1 LRVASRRFA
10 DAAVAESASASVLD
24 ASALMAV
31 LHAED
36 GASVVIEAIGEGAAV
51 SVVNWAEVL
60 SKLAEAGK
68 DPEVAAAELRR
79 AEGSR
84 RALSIEP
91 LTAAD
96 CVAVARL
103 RPVTRRQGL
112 SLADRACLA
121 LAERLEV
128 PALTADRKWLEAD
141 VAAEVQLIR

>member
-1 LRVASRRFA
+1 
-10 DAAVAESASASVLD
+10 
-24 ASALMAV
+24 MAV

-36 GASVVIEAIGEGAAV
+36 GASVVIEAIGKGAAV

-103 RPVTRRQGL
+103 RPLTRRQGL

-121 LAERLEV
+121 LAEHLDV

>member
-1 LRVASRRFA
+1 MASRRFA
-10 DAAVAESASASVLD
+10 GAAVAESTPASVLD

-36 GASVVIEAIGEGAAV
+36 GASVVIEAIGEGAAM
-51 SVVNWAEVL
+51 SVVNLAEVL

-68 DPEVAAAELRR
+68 NPEVAAAELRR

-103 RPVTRRQGL
+103 RPLTRRQGL

-121 LAERLEV
+121 LAERLGV
-128 PALTADRKWLEAD
+128 PALTADRKWIETD
-141 VAAEVQLIR
+141 VEAEVQLIR

>member
-1 LRVASRRFA
+1 MASRRFA
-10 DAAVAESASASVLD
+10 AAVVAESGPASVLD

-31 LHAED
+31 LHAEK
-36 GASVVIEAIGEGAAV
+36 GASIVIEAIGEGAAV

-121 LAERLEV
+121 LAERLDV
-128 PALTADRKWLEAD
+128 PAVTADRKWLEAD
-141 VAAEVQLIR
+141 VAAEIQLIR

>member
-1 LRVASRRFA
+1 
-10 DAAVAESASASVLD
+10 
-24 ASALMAV
+24 MAV

-121 LAERLEV
+121 LAERLDV
-128 PALTADRKWLEAD
+128 PALTADRKWIEAD
-141 VAAEVQLIR
+141 VVTEVQLIR

>member
-1 LRVASRRFA
+1 
-10 DAAVAESASASVLD
+10 
-24 ASALMAV
+24 MAV

-51 SVVNWAEVL
+51 NVVNWAEVL

-68 DPEVAAAELRR
+68 DPEAAAAELRR

-121 LAERLEV
+121 LAERLDV

-141 VAAEVQLIR
+141 VATEVQLIR

>member
-1 LRVASRRFA
+1 
-10 DAAVAESASASVLD
+10 
-24 ASALMAV
+24 MAV
-31 LHAED
+31 LHAEE
-36 GASVVIEAIGEGAAV
+36 GASIVIEAIAQGAAV

-60 SKLAEAGK
+60 SKLAERGK

-103 RPVTRRQGL
+103 RPITKRQGL

-121 LAERLEV
+121 LAERLDV
-128 PALTADRKWLEAD
+128 PALTADRKWGEAD
-141 VAAEVQLIR
+141 VAAGVRLIR

>member
-1 LRVASRRFA
+1 MASRRFA
-10 DAAVAESASASVLD
+10 GAAVTEGAPASVLD
-24 ASALMAV
+24 ASALMAI

-36 GASVVIEAIGEGAAV
+36 GASVAIEAIGEGAAV

-68 DPEVAAAELRR
+68 DPESAAAELRR

-128 PALTADRKWLEAD
+128 PALTADREWLKAD
-141 VAAEVQLIR
+141 VAAEIRLIR

>member
-1 LRVASRRFA
+1 
-10 DAAVAESASASVLD
+10 
-24 ASALMAV
+24 MAV

-36 GASVVIEAIGEGAAV
+36 GASVVIEAIGQGAAV
-51 SVVNWAEVL
+51 SVINWAEVL

-121 LAERLEV
+121 LAERLDV
-128 PALTADRKWLEAD
+128 PALTADRKWIEAD
-141 VAAEVQLIR
+141 VVTEVQLIR

>member
-1 LRVASRRFA
+1 
-10 DAAVAESASASVLD
+10 
-24 ASALMAV
+24 MAV
-31 LHAED
+31 LHAEE
-36 GASVVIEAIGEGAAV
+36 GASIVVEAIAQGAAV
-51 SVVNWAEVL
+51 SAVNWAEVL
-60 SKLAEAGK
+60 SKLAEEGK

-103 RPVTRRQGL
+103 RPITKRQGL

-121 LAERLEV
+121 LAERLDV
-128 PALTADRKWLEAD
+128 PALTADRKWVEAD
-141 VAAEVQLIR
+141 VAVGVQLIR

>member
-1 LRVASRRFA
+1 M
-10 DAAVAESASASVLD
+10 AESGPASILD

-36 GASVVIEAIGEGAAV
+36 GASVVTEAIGEGAAM

-103 RPVTRRQGL
+103 RPVTKRQGL

-121 LAERLEV
+121 LAERFGV
-128 PALTADRKWLEAD
+128 PLTADRKWLEAD
-141 VAAEVQLIR
+141 VVAEVQLIR

>member
-1 LRVASRRFA
+1 MASRRFA
-10 DAAVAESASASVLD
+10 GAVVAEISPASVLD

-36 GASVVIEAIGEGAAV
+36 GASMVIEAIGEGAAV

-68 DPEVAAAELRR
+68 DPEAAAAELRR

-121 LAERLEV
+121 LAERLGV
-128 PALTADRKWLEAD
+128 PALTADRKWIEAD
-141 VAAEVQLIR
+141 VMAEVQLIR

>member
-1 LRVASRRFA
+1 
-10 DAAVAESASASVLD
+10 
-24 ASALMAV
+24 MAV

-103 RPVTRRQGL
+103 HPVTRRQGL

-121 LAERLEV
+121 LAERLDV
-128 PALTADRKWLEAD
+128 PALTADREWLTAD